1 MRHVIVAVPAE
12 TPVTIPEVVLTVAT
26 DVLLL
31 LHVPLP
37 PIVLYKTVL
46 LPAQNVEVP
55 VMSSGVALIN
65 TCLVV

>member
-1 MRHVIVAVPAE
+1 MVAVPAE